1 MESSI
6 TPWVSP
12 VVLVRKADKTSR
24 LYIDYRNLYK
34 TTIKGSY
41 PLPHNRD
48 ILDMLHR
55 NYLFMALDL
64 LKALHQITRLILK
77 KLVVKK
83 QLLPHMLGSSN
94 TCFLFGL
101 TNAPPSFQCLQEHV
115 LWDCIDKFN
124 FFYINDT
131 VIFSNTFEDHL
142 SHMASFVDLKSS
154 SSQGANQQIQFAKI
168 SVKFLAHLVT
178 PSGVGSNKKNIEAVT
193 SFPIPTKVKDI
204 HAFLGF
210 PVVSF

>member
-124 FFYINDT
+124 FFYINDI
-131 VIFSNTFEDHL
+131 V
-142 SHMASFVDLKSS
+142 KSS

>member
-1 MESSI
+1 MGMLNPSKSLSSKAPPPKGI
-6 TPWVSP
+6 ERQVKDMLQNGIKYYSLGQPCSF
-12 VVLVRKADKTSR
+12 VRKADKTSR

-115 LWDCIDKFN
+115 L
-124 FFYINDT
+124 
-131 VIFSNTFEDHL
+131 
-142 SHMASFVDLKSS
+142 
-154 SSQGANQQIQFAKI
+154 
-168 SVKFLAHLVT
+168 
-178 PSGVGSNKKNIEAVT
+178 
-193 SFPIPTKVKDI
+193 
-204 HAFLGF
+204 
-210 PVVSF
+210 

>member
-94 TCFLFGL
+94 ACFLFGL

-115 LWDCIDKFN
+115 L
-124 FFYINDT
+124 
-131 VIFSNTFEDHL
+131 
-142 SHMASFVDLKSS
+142 
-154 SSQGANQQIQFAKI
+154 
-168 SVKFLAHLVT
+168 
-178 PSGVGSNKKNIEAVT
+178 
-193 SFPIPTKVKDI
+193 
-204 HAFLGF
+204 
-210 PVVSF
+210 

>member
-55 NYLFMALDL
+55 NYL
-64 LKALHQITRLILK
+64 
-77 KLVVKK
+77 
-83 QLLPHMLGSSN
+83 GSSN

-115 LWDCIDKFN
+115 L
-124 FFYINDT
+124 
-131 VIFSNTFEDHL
+131 
-142 SHMASFVDLKSS
+142 
-154 SSQGANQQIQFAKI
+154 
-168 SVKFLAHLVT
+168 
-178 PSGVGSNKKNIEAVT
+178 
-193 SFPIPTKVKDI
+193 
-204 HAFLGF
+204 
-210 PVVSF
+210 